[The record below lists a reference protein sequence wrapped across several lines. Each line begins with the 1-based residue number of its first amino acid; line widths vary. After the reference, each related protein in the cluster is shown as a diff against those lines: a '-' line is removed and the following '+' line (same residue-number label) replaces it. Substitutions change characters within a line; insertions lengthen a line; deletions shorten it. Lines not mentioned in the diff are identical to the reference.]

1 MKLSSSSQWR
11 AFLLLVLILIA
22 AVSFVSPKGRALASA
37 TLLTN
42 ALRTPGVILAALFLL
57 AVVGK
62 DERLLLMGVTLLC
75 VSLGVV
81 TAGATYDA
89 PDGAIGGALN
99 GLAAAPYLFLLGAIA
114 VKSGMASRRSIDL
127 LSIAAL
133 TYVVNMAA
141 SFFLQ
146 QSA

>member
-1 MKLSSSSQWR
+1 
-11 AFLLLVLILIA
+11 
-22 AVSFVSPKGRALASA
+22 
-37 TLLTN
+37 
-42 ALRTPGVILAALFLL
+42 
-57 AVVGK
+57 
-62 DERLLLMGVTLLC
+62 
-75 VSLGVV
+75 
-81 TAGATYDA
+81 
-89 PDGAIGGALN
+89 
-99 GLAAAPYLFLLGAIA
+99 LLGAIA